1 MVRESKGFD
10 AVMPQTGPS
19 CYEPLFAVYKK
30 STLGAIDK
38 AIAAGI
44 YRIIDPMD
52 DCNVNYIGFGCGQPL
67 KNLNT
72 MKDYHKFIGKKNDVA
87 I

>member
-10 AVMPQTGPS
+10 VVMPQTGPFL
-19 CYEPLFAVYKK
+19 YEPLFAIYKK
-30 STLGAIDK
+30 STLGPIDK
-38 AIAAGI
+38 AIAAGN
-44 YRIIDPMD
+44 YRIIDPMS
-52 DCNVNYIGFGCGQPL
+52 DCNVNYIALSGGQPL

>member
-10 AVMPQTGPS
+10 AVMPQTGPDR
-19 CYEPLFAVYKK
+19 YEPLFAVYKK
-30 STLGAIDK
+30 SALGAIDK
-38 AIAAGI
+38 AIAAGD
-44 YRIIDPMD
+44 YRIIDPMN
-52 DCNVNYIGFGCGQPL
+52 DCNVNYIGLRSGHQL

-72 MKDYHKFIGKKNDVA
+72 MKDYYKYIGKKNDVA